1 MAQRLHLAVRV
12 SVTDRGQVFGLD
24 RSAIIRIALAALT
37 GAAAASMV
45 LGLLVVVN
53 AGDGFAR
60 CTATTGAGWLVPLVA
75 VAAIAGAARV
85 LLSGPRPSH
94 PANAHQRIVACPRCA
109 GEVRG
114 DWRLCPHCGER
125 LEQPAGPS
133 TCPAE

>member
-1 MAQRLHLAVRV
+1 MSA
-12 SVTDRGQVFGLD
+12 TDRGQVFGLD
-24 RSAIIRIALAALT
+24 RSAIIRIALAALA

-45 LGLLVVVN
+45 LALLVVVN

-60 CTATTGAGWLVPLVA
+60 CTATTGAGWLVPLIA
-75 VAAIAGAARV
+75 VAAIAGAARI
-85 LLSGPRPSH
+85 LLTGPRASH
-94 PANAHQRIVACPRCA
+94 PAEAYQRVVACPTCA

-125 LEQPAGPS
+125 LEQSACPS